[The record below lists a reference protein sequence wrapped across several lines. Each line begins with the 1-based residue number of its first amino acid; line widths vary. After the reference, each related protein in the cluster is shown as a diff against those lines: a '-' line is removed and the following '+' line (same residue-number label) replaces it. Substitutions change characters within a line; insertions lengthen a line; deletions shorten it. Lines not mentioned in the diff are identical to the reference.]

1 MGCRLHR
8 DQQHEIGEGEVQA
21 DQSIIEENQS
31 IQNERWCVM
40 GYATVQ
46 RVPRVDNHRHAKQ
59 IHDNTKPLR
68 GRSPEIKP
76 LGNRRDADTYHIRM
90 NGDAVELV
98 LYKTPVITFM
108 PDGEV
113 TLFVDSYNTVSTH
126 QFISHVLG
134 ISASGVRRTTVL
146 TINNSKYT
154 LADKDKLR
162 LRRDVSGN
170 WQVLNAMQQ
179 WTWRLD
185 RKAVT
190 NVRSRYAEFYKYLK
204 GFVSLRTES
213 MKIHN
218 WANDEKDCIRVQQ
231 SEFKSVCGGTF
242 PMSEYCYMDKR
253 GKQASDWNPVKPHQ
267 YEKSAMLFEKL
278 IRSDQ
283 PEEDKHTNFYKAAL
297 LLIAKLENDRMDI
310 RTDDVTV
317 VSKNIVPL
325 LDDVLFMLYA
335 NEVLVRKALPQGK
348 VSTGI
353 YEHWML
359 AW

>member
-1 MGCRLHR
+1 
-8 DQQHEIGEGEVQA
+8 
-21 DQSIIEENQS
+21 
-31 IQNERWCVM
+31 M

-46 RVPRVDNHRHAKQ
+46 RVPR
-59 IHDNTKPLR
+59 IHDYAQALRIHDTIKPLR

-76 LGNRRDADTYHIRM
+76 LGARRDADTYHIRKAG
-90 NGDAVELV
+90 NAVFGESIELV

-113 TLFVDSYNTVSTH
+113 VLFVDSYNTVATH
-126 QFISHVLG
+126 QFIQQVLG
-134 ISASGVRRTTVL
+134 IGASGVRRTTVL

-154 LADKDKLR
+154 LANQDKLR
-162 LRRDVSGN
+162 LRKDVGGN
-170 WQVLNAMQQ
+170 WQVLNPAQQ

-190 NVRSRYAEFYKYLK
+190 NVRAQYGEFYKYLK
-204 GFVSLRTES
+204 GFVNLRTEN
-213 MKIHN
+213 MKISH
-218 WANDEKDCIRVQQ
+218 WAEKEKDCIRVQQ

-242 PMSEYCYMDKR
+242 PMSEYAYMDKR
-253 GKQASDWNPVKPHQ
+253 GRQSLDWNAVKPHQ
-267 YEKSAMLFEKL
+267 YEKSAGMFEKL
-278 IRSDQ
+278 IRPDQ

-325 LDDVLFMLYA
+325 LDDVLFMIHA
-335 NEVLVRKALPQGK
+335 HQVLVRKALPQGK
-348 VSTGI
+348 VSSGI
-353 YEHWML
+353 YEHWMVK
-359 AW
+359 WE